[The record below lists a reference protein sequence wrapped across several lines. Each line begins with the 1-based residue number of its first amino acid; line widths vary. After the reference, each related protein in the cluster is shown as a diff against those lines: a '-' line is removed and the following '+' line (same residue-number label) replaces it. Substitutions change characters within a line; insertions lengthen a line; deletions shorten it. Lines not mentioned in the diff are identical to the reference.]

1 MTTKLM
7 ISLLTCCGRGERWHV
22 LFLALLVLLVFLAV
36 IVVAVVVVVVVV
48 VVCAAFDKLALPL
61 PPHPLHL
68 VRVRQ
73 CNVLLRF
80 KIDSSQTILL
90 SIHSTWNRLLIFNQV
105 SFLGRPITTSI
116 LLQYYLDA
124 VSLLLTNH

>member
-1 MTTKLM
+1 MTTKPM
-7 ISLLTCCGRGERWHV
+7 ISLLTRCARGERWHV
-22 LFLALLVLLVFLAV
+22 PFLALLVLLVFLAV
-36 IVVAVVVVVVVV
+36 IVVAVAVVVVVVV

-105 SFLGRPITTSI
+105 SFLGGPITT
-116 LLQYYLDA
+116 
-124 VSLLLTNH
+124 